1 VHFGNRHGPRGN
13 SRPRLSAGSALR
25 HFWCRQNLSRFACRQ
40 PSAAVPTW
48 LRVASRTSE
57 DARAYTTAVP
67 NLTSK
72 TVRITLSKL
81 TTIAFLLLLPAAASA
96 QIPTR
101 GNVFF
106 GYSYGSADFSSAG
119 RTNLNGWNGSLEGK
133 VLPWVGFV
141 ADLSGLYGS
150 QHLSAVSASKVNTSV
165 NSVVLGPRVSVAVGK
180 FTPFAHALFGV
191 SHIHDS
197 ATGLSESD
205 TSFATALGGGID
217 YRLIHGIGWR
227 VQADMLQTRFFSG
240 TQNNFRLSTGVVL
253 HF

>member
-1 VHFGNRHGPRGN
+1 M
-13 SRPRLSAGSALR
+13 
-25 HFWCRQNLSRFACRQ
+25 
-40 PSAAVPTW
+40 
-48 LRVASRTSE
+48 
-57 DARAYTTAVP
+57 
-67 NLTSK
+67 
-72 TVRITLSKL
+72 RITVSKL
-81 TTIAFLLLLPAAASA
+81 ATIAFILMLPTAALA

-150 QHLSAVSASKVNTSV
+150 QNISAVLASKVNTSV
-165 NSVVLGPRVSVAVGK
+165 NSVILGPRVSVAVGR

-197 ATGLSESD
+197 
-205 TSFATALGGGID
+205 
-217 YRLIHGIGWR
+217 
-227 VQADMLQTRFFSG
+227 
-240 TQNNFRLSTGVVL
+240 
-253 HF
+253 

>member
-1 VHFGNRHGPRGN
+1 MHFRNRHGLRGD
-13 SRPRLSAGSALR
+13 SRPRLSAGSALL
-25 HFWCRQNLSRFACRQ
+25 HFWCGQNLSRFARRQ

-57 DARAYTTAVP
+57 DARAYTTAVL

-72 TVRITLSKL
+72 TYENHSVQTHHDRVSPAVAGRGLGSDSYPGKRLLRI
-81 TTIAFLLLLPAAASA
+81 FLRQRRLFL
-96 QIPTR
+96 
-101 GNVFF
+101 
-106 GYSYGSADFSSAG
+106 AG

-150 QHLSAVSASKVNTSV
+150 QHLSAVSASKVSTSV

-197 ATGLSESD
+197 ASGLSESD

>member
-1 VHFGNRHGPRGN
+1 MLQMWTPAPAQPRTPAPHLK
-13 SRPRLSAGSALR
+13 SMRIIVPKLAL
-25 HFWCRQNLSRFACRQ
+25 
-40 PSAAVPTW
+40 
-48 LRVASRTSE
+48 
-57 DARAYTTAVP
+57 
-67 NLTSK
+67 
-72 TVRITLSKL
+72 
-81 TTIAFLLLLPAAASA
+81 IAFILLLLPAAALA

-141 ADLSGLYGS
+141 ADFSGLYGS
-150 QHLSAVSASKVNTSV
+150 QDVSAVSAFKVNTNL
-165 NSVVLGPRVSVAVGK
+165 NSVVLGPRVSVPVGK
-180 FTPFAHALFGV
+180 FTPFAEALFGA

-197 ATGLSESD
+197 ASGFSESD

-217 YRLIHGIGWR
+217 YRLIHGIGLR
-227 VQADMLQTRFFSG
+227 MQADMLQTRFFSS
-240 TQNNFRLSTGVVL
+240 TQNNFRLSTGIAL